1 MDLGSMLGS
10 MLGGQNISNQQGYNQ
25 QNQYQ
30 QQDYNGYNSQYEN
43 NQMRTMNQCTGTF
56 KTHNELF
63 CKCTVGSNGSIF
75 AKKGS
80 MVAYEGNLKFSKRLL
95 GTNDG
100 NIVGQVLNHA
110 ARKITGENLEIME
123 QETV

>member
-56 KTHNELF
+56 KTHNELLQ
-63 CKCTVGSNGSIF
+63 
-75 AKKGS
+75 KKDQWLH
-80 MVAYEGNLKFSKRLL
+80 MK
-95 GTNDG
+95 
-100 NIVGQVLNHA
+100 
-110 ARKITGENLEIME
+110 EI
-123 QETV
+123 